1 MAQYKGA
8 ASEAGRAM
16 HLMKKREKQREQME
30 QMKQRIAEE
39 NIMKSNIDK
48 KFSAHYDAVEA
59 ELKSSTVGLVTL
71 NDMKAKQEALVKE
84 REKQLAKKEQSKEL
98 QLKLEKLREKERK
111 KEAKRKISSLS
122 FTLEEEDEAGD
133 EEEEATMDDDELERE
148 EITTKKRK
156 LGKNPDVDTSFLP
169 DRDREE
175 EENRLREE
183 LRQEW
188 EAKQEK
194 IKSEEI
200 EITFSYWDG
209 SGHRRTVKVTLWG
222 LRPVPHAPRPSGPA
236 SFGLGGKELSIPWY
250 GWPLGVRGEQGGGFR
265 ASILPSQL
273 LGWFPRT
280 VSLLPLLGSLTQMK
294 KGNTMQQFLQKAL
307 EILRKDFSEL
317 RSAGVEQL
325 MYIKEDLIIPHHH
338 SFYDFIVTK
347 ARGKS
352 GPLFNFDVHDDVR
365 LLSDATVEKDE
376 SHAGKVVLR
385 SWYEKNKHIFPA
397 SRWEPYDPEKKW
409 DKYTIR

>member
-16 HLMKKREKQREQME
+16 QLMKKREKQREQL
-30 QMKQRIAEE
+30 QQLKQKIAED
-39 NIMKSNIDK
+39 NLVKSNIDK

-84 REKQLAKKEQSKEL
+84 REKQLAKKEGAKEL
-98 QLKLEKLREKERK
+98 LLKLEKQKERERK
-111 KEAKRKISSLS
+111 KEEKRKIASLS
-122 FTLEEEDEAGD
+122 FTLQDEEEEEEEDE
-133 EEEEATMDDDELERE
+133 EEVVEEDGSDGEDVLTEVPV
-148 EITTKKRK
+148 KKKK

-169 DRDREE
+169 DREREE

-188 EAKQEK
+188 AKKQEK
-194 IKSEEI
+194 IKGEDI

-209 SGHRRTVKVTLWG
+209 SGHRKTVK
-222 LRPVPHAPRPSGPA
+222 
-236 SFGLGGKELSIPWY
+236 
-250 GWPLGVRGEQGGGFR
+250 
-265 ASILPSQL
+265 
-273 LGWFPRT
+273 
-280 VSLLPLLGSLTQMK
+280 MK
-294 KGNTMQQFLQKAL
+294 KGNTIQQFLQKGL

-338 SFYDFIVTK
+338 TFYDFIVTK

-352 GPLFNFDVHDDVR
+352 GPLFSFDVHDDVR

>member
-8 ASEAGRAM
+8 ASEAGRALQ
-16 HLMKKREKQREQME
+16 LMKKRERQREHME
-30 QMKQRIAEE
+30 QLRLRIQEE

-84 REKQLAKKEQSKEL
+84 REKQLAKREQSREL
-98 QLKLEKLREKERK
+98 QLKLERQRERQRK
-111 KEAKRKISSLS
+111 QEAQRKISSLS
-122 FTLEEEDEAGD
+122 FSLGEEEEEDEEG
-133 EEEEATMDDDELERE
+133 EEAPE
-148 EITTKKRK
+148 EAPKKRK

-194 IKSEEI
+194 IKNEEI

-209 SGHRRTVKVTLWG
+209 SGHRRTVK
-222 LRPVPHAPRPSGPA
+222 
-236 SFGLGGKELSIPWY
+236 
-250 GWPLGVRGEQGGGFR
+250 
-265 ASILPSQL
+265 
-273 LGWFPRT
+273 
-280 VSLLPLLGSLTQMK
+280 MK

-352 GPLFNFDVHDDVR
+352 GPLFNFDVHEDVR

-397 SRWEPYDPEKKW
+397 SRWEPFDPEKRW